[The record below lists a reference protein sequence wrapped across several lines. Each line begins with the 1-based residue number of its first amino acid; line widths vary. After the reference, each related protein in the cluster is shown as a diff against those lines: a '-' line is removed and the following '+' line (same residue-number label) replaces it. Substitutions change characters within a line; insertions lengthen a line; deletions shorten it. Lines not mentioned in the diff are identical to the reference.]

1 MNSKIDITREQ
12 VARFIEAIADP
23 ALVVKADG
31 LIIAVNQNAN
41 ALFEQHLL
49 NHNISLAVR
58 TPALNSAVAEA
69 FSQTKSSVVQHQL
82 HAPISRSF
90 DVFITPL
97 NMMEQASPLAL
108 LTFKDLTYEEQIER
122 MRTDFVANASHELRT
137 PLASLAGFIET
148 LQGAAKNDPKA
159 KDEFLK
165 LMKAQADRMA
175 RLIEDLLSLSR
186 IETTEHLAPSGV
198 VDLTA
203 MAKQTRDLLQ
213 GLAQEAKCEM
223 KLDLPQSL
231 LVIGDANQLSQVI
244 YNLVENA
251 IKYAGAN
258 KSVVMTG
265 TAQGNTAI
273 FTVRDFGQGIEEHH
287 IPRLTERFYR
297 VSAQDSRMRGG
308 TGLGLAIAKH
318 ILKRHRGKIQI
329 ESKLGEGSSFSIHL
343 PSALS

>member
-1 MNSKIDITREQ
+1 LNSKIDIDREQ
-12 VARFIEAIADP
+12 IALFVEALPDP
-23 ALVVKADG
+23 ALVIKSDG
-31 LIIAVNQNAN
+31 AIFAANQNAN
-41 ALFEQHLL
+41 ALFEHQLL
-49 NHNISLAVR
+49 GHNIAFALRSGAMGNAV
-58 TPALNSAVAEA
+58 TEA
-69 FSQTKSSVVQHQL
+69 FVQEKPSVVQHQL
-82 HAPISRSF
+82 HAPLSRSF
-90 DVFITPL
+90 DVYVTPL
-97 NMMEQASPLAL
+97 QMSENGAAL
-108 LTFKDLTYEEQIER
+108 VLLFFKDLTYEEQIER

-159 KDEFLK
+159 RDEFLK

-186 IETTEHLAPSGV
+186 IETSEHVAPSGV
-198 VDLTA
+198 VDLTV

-213 GLAQEAKCEM
+213 GQAQDVKCDV
-223 KLDLPQSL
+223 KLDLPPSL
-231 LVIGDANQLSQVI
+231 KVVGDANQLSQVI

-251 IKYAGAN
+251 IKYAGAD
-258 KSVVMTG
+258 KQVIMSG
-265 TAQGNTAI
+265 SLHGNTAI
-273 FTVRDFGQGIEEHH
+273 FTVRDFGQGIEQHH

-329 ESKLGEGSSFSIHL
+329 ASEIGKGSTFSIHL
-343 PSALS
+343 PAIIN

>member
-1 MNSKIDITREQ
+1 LNTKTNISREQ
-12 VARFIEAIADP
+12 IALFIEAVPDP
-23 ALVVKADG
+23 ALVIKSDG
-31 LIIAVNQNAN
+31 LILAVNQNAN
-41 ALFEQHLL
+41 AVFEQQLL
-49 NHNISLAVR
+49 NHNISFAVR
-58 TPALNSAVAEA
+58 TPAINSAVAEA
-69 FSQTKSSVVQHQL
+69 FSMEKSSVVQHQL

-97 NMMEQASPLAL
+97 QMVEQASPLAL

-137 PLASLAGFIET
+137 PLASLTGFIET
-148 LQGAAKNDPKA
+148 LQGAAKNDAKA

-175 RLIEDLLSLSR
+175 RLIDDLLSLSR
-186 IETTEHLAPSGV
+186 IETTEHVAPSGV
-198 VDLTA
+198 VDLTM
-203 MAKQTRDLLQ
+203 MAKQTLDLLQ
-213 GLAQEAKCEM
+213 GLAQDAKCEV
-223 KLDLPQSL
+223 KLELPKTL
-231 LVIGDANQLSQVI
+231 PVIGDAGQLSQVI

-258 KSVVMTG
+258 NSVVIG
-265 TAQGNTAI
+265 GGREGNTAI
-273 FTVRDFGQGIEEHH
+273 FSVRDFGQGIAEHH

-318 ILKRHRGKIQI
+318 ILKRHRGKIHI
-329 ESKLGEGSSFSIHL
+329 ESKLGEGSTFSIHL
-343 PSALS
+343 PAAIK